1 MDSYYPLSIIHY
13 HLFSIMKNTLFVLFL
28 LLVVVACQKNTNPTG
43 SNRILATVYN
53 RSLYL
58 SDMEGMFSENA
69 TREDSLQVI
78 NAFCDRWIR
87 EQLVMTEAE
96 HNIPKDLNLD
106 ELVKKYRESLIL
118 SNYEE
123 QLTQI
128 GLDTTISDD
137 ELHTFYEKNKEQYQL
152 ETPIA
157 RCYFLKIPKPAPQS
171 DSLSKW
177 WNAPKSGD
185 NLMKLKSYAKL
196 HARAYILEDS
206 VWTRVDKIAE
216 MLPKGTL
223 STDNMSRDK
232 ELTMKDDDFQYYFRA
247 LGVMNKQEIAP
258 LSFIREQ
265 ASKYILHQRKIQLL
279 EKKKQEMYDTE
290 LRKNNVK
297 IYSY

>member
-1 MDSYYPLSIIHY
+1 
-13 HLFSIMKNTLFVLFL
+13 MKNTLFSLFL
-28 LLVVVACQKNTNPTG
+28 LLVVIACQKNTNTTG

-69 TREDSLQVI
+69 TREDSQQVI

-96 HNIPKDLNLD
+96 RNIPKDLNLD

-128 GLDTTISDD
+128 GLDTTISDN

-177 WNAPKSGD
+177 WNSPKSGD
-185 NLMKLKSYAKL
+185 NLIKLKNYAK
-196 HARAYILEDS
+196 ANAKAYILEDS

-223 STDNMSRDK
+223 STDNMSGDK
-232 ELTMKDDDFQYYFRA
+232 ELTMKDDNFQYYFRA

>member
-1 MDSYYPLSIIHY
+1 MLS
-13 HLFSIMKNTLFVLFL
+13 SKNTFFVLFL
-28 LLVVVACQKNTNPTG
+28 MLIAVACQNKAQTSG
-43 SNRILATVYN
+43 SNRVLATVYN

-58 SDMEGMFSENA
+58 SELEGMFPENA
-69 TREDSLQVI
+69 THEDSLQVI

-87 EQLVMTEAE
+87 EQIIMTEAE
-96 HNIPKDLNLD
+96 RNIPKDLNLD
-106 ELVKKYRESLIL
+106 ELVSKYRESLIL

-123 QLTQI
+123 QLTKM
-128 GLDTTISDD
+128 GLDTTISDE

-152 ETPIA
+152 ETPIT

-185 NLMKLKSYAKL
+185 NLTKLKNYAK
-196 HARAYILEDS
+196 ANAKAYILEDS
-206 VWTRVDKIAE
+206 MWTRVDKIAD

-223 STDNMSRDK
+223 SADNISKDK

-265 ASKYILHQRKIQLL
+265 ASKFIVHQRKSQLL
-279 EKKKQEMYDTE
+279 EKKKQEMYDME
-290 LRKNNVK
+290 MRKNNIK

>member
-1 MDSYYPLSIIHY
+1 MLS
-13 HLFSIMKNTLFVLFL
+13 SKNTFFVLFL
-28 LLVVVACQKNTNPTG
+28 MLIAVACQNKAQTSG
-43 SNRILATVYN
+43 SNRVLATVYN

-58 SDMEGMFSENA
+58 SELEGMFPENA
-69 TREDSLQVI
+69 THEDSLQVI

-87 EQLVMTEAE
+87 EQIIMTEAE
-96 HNIPKDLNLD
+96 RNIPKDLNLD
-106 ELVKKYRESLIL
+106 ELVSKYRESLIL

-123 QLTQI
+123 QLTKM
-128 GLDTTISDD
+128 GLDTTISDE
-137 ELHTFYEKNKEQYQL
+137 ELHTFYEKNKKQYQL
-152 ETPIA
+152 ETPIT

-185 NLMKLKSYAKL
+185 NLTKLKNYAK
-196 HARAYILEDS
+196 ANAKAYILEDS
-206 VWTRVDKIAE
+206 MWTRVDKIAD

-223 STDNMSRDK
+223 SADNISKDK

-265 ASKYILHQRKIQLL
+265 ASKFIVHQRKSQLL
-279 EKKKQEMYDTE
+279 EKKKQEMYDME
-290 LRKNNVK
+290 MRKNNIK

>member
-1 MDSYYPLSIIHY
+1 MENNSPLSTIHYPLSP
-13 HLFSIMKNTLFVLFL
+13 IMKNTLFVLFL
-28 LLVVVACQKNTNPTG
+28 LFMVIACQKNTNPTG

-96 HNIPKDLNLD
+96 RNIPKDLNLD

-137 ELHTFYEKNKEQYQL
+137 ELHTFYEKNKDQYQL
-152 ETPIA
+152 ETPIT

-177 WNAPKSGD
+177 WNAPKSGE
-185 NLMKLKSYAKL
+185 NFTKLKNYAKV
-196 HARAYILEDS
+196 HAKAYILEDS

-223 STDNMSRDK
+223 SMDNMSRDK

-265 ASKYILHQRKIQLL
+265 ASKYIVHQRKIQLL

>member
-1 MDSYYPLSIIHY
+1 MLS
-13 HLFSIMKNTLFVLFL
+13 SKNTFFVLFL
-28 LLVVVACQKNTNPTG
+28 MLIAVACQNKAQTSG
-43 SNRILATVYN
+43 SNRVLATVYN

-58 SDMEGMFSENA
+58 SELEGMFPENA
-69 TREDSLQVI
+69 THEDSLQVI

-87 EQLVMTEAE
+87 EQIIMTEAE
-96 HNIPKDLNLD
+96 RNIPKDLNLD
-106 ELVKKYRESLIL
+106 ELVSRYRESLIL

-123 QLTQI
+123 QLTKM
-128 GLDTTISDD
+128 GLDTMISDE

-152 ETPIA
+152 ETPIT

-185 NLMKLKSYAKL
+185 NLTKLKNYAK
-196 HARAYILEDS
+196 ANAKAYILEDS
-206 VWTRVDKIAE
+206 MWTRVDKIAD

-223 STDNMSRDK
+223 SADNISKDK

-265 ASKYILHQRKIQLL
+265 ASKFIVHQRKSQLL
-279 EKKKQEMYDTE
+279 EKKKQEMYDME
-290 LRKNNVK
+290 MRKNNIK

>member
-1 MDSYYPLSIIHY
+1 MLS
-13 HLFSIMKNTLFVLFL
+13 SKNTFFVLFL
-28 LLVVVACQKNTNPTG
+28 MLIAVACQNKAQTSG
-43 SNRILATVYN
+43 SNRVLATVYN

-58 SDMEGMFSENA
+58 SELEGMFPENA
-69 TREDSLQVI
+69 THEDSLQVI

-87 EQLVMTEAE
+87 EQIIMTEAE
-96 HNIPKDLNLD
+96 RNIPKDLNLD
-106 ELVKKYRESLIL
+106 ELVSRYRESLIL

-123 QLTQI
+123 QLTKM
-128 GLDTTISDD
+128 GLDTTISDE

-152 ETPIA
+152 ETPIT

-185 NLMKLKSYAKL
+185 NLTKLKNYAK
-196 HARAYILEDS
+196 ANAKAYILEDS
-206 VWTRVDKIAE
+206 MWTRVDKIAD

-223 STDNMSRDK
+223 SADNISKDK

-265 ASKYILHQRKIQLL
+265 ASKFIVHQRKSQLL
-279 EKKKQEMYDTE
+279 EKKKQEMYDME
-290 LRKNNVK
+290 MRKNNIK

>member
-1 MDSYYPLSIIHY
+1 MHLS
-13 HLFSIMKNTLFVLFL
+13 KNNFWVLLITFTIA
-28 LLVVVACQKNTNPTG
+28 ACGKNKDTTG
-43 SNRILATVYN
+43 SNRVLATVYS
-53 RSLYL
+53 RSLQL
-58 SDMEGMFSENA
+58 SDLDGMFPDNA
-69 TREDSLQVI
+69 TKTDSQQVI

-87 EQLVMTEAE
+87 EQIIMSEAE
-96 HNIPKDLNLD
+96 RHIPKDLNLE

-118 SNYEE
+118 SSYEE
-123 QLTQI
+123 YLTKMS
-128 GLDTTISDD
+128 LDTTITDS
-137 ELHTFYEKNKEQYQL
+137 EMTAFYEKNKVQYQL

-157 RCYFLKIPKPAPQS
+157 RCYFLKVPKPTPQS

-177 WNAPKSGD
+177 WNSPKSGD
-185 NLMKLKSYAKL
+185 NLTKLKIYARANAK
-196 HARAYILEDS
+196 AYILEDS

-223 STDNMSRDK
+223 SPDNISSGK

-265 ASKYILHQRKIQLL
+265 ASKFILHQRKIQLL
-279 EKKKQEMYDTE
+279 EKKKQEMYDAE
-290 LRKNNVK
+290 LQKNNIK